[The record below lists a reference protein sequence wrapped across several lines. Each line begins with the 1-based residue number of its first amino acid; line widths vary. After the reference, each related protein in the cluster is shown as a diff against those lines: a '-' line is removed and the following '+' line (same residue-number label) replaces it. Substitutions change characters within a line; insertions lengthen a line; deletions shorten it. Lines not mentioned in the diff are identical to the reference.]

1 MKWGASRPYD
11 NKALPL
17 KLGQL
22 NMLMYFEFFSMNNGQ
37 QHWGKTD
44 IMALQ
49 LGSIQD
55 RDNELEI
62 EKIKIKKAAE
72 LKLQKE

>member
-1 MKWGASRPYD
+1 
-11 NKALPL
+11 
-17 KLGQL
+17 
-22 NMLMYFEFFSMNNGQ
+22 MNNGQ

-72 LKLQKE
+72 LKLKKEKELLR